1 MTNKQYTVCGN
12 LCLRRNSAYAAQDLQ
27 IAVAKYSAQTIS
39 PVRLVRKPKKK
50 KTRRM
55 VFMLFFVLIVSYFI
69 FIGQGDPT
77 IVHATGNDIMGQ
89 INQNVNENL
98 NNIDFGDIDRE
109 VDNIRDGF
117 NLFGEDSFRVR
128 VGRILSGEFQDD
140 HPNMLSALFGLFGG
154 VIFRVLPIVML
165 IVAIAILSGLL
176 QSFKPESGGDGVKS
190 IINFVSYAAV
200 VTIVMVGITD
210 LVIMVGET
218 LASMKRQMD
227 IIFPIL
233 LTLMVAVGGTSSAGV
248 YQPAIALLSNGVMQ
262 IFSFVVMPL
271 FIITLVFSV
280 VGHISPHTRLDKFV
294 SFFNSAYKWIVGI
307 VFTVFIAFLTIQGIS
322 AGAHDGVSIRA
333 ARFTISSYVPYLGGY
348 LSQGFDLVLA
358 SSILIKNAVGVAGL
372 YLLFGIVLGPI
383 ISIVVFSLGL
393 KLAAAITQPIADE
406 RISDFLTTINRS
418 FSMLVSILVG
428 AAFMYFLTI
437 GLIIITGN
445 NII

>member
-1 MTNKQYTVCGN
+1 MIKDD
-12 LCLRRNSAYAAQDLQ
+12 LHAA
-27 IAVAKYSAQTIS
+27 IAIYKHKSTAPHKEAKS
-39 PVRLVRKPKKK
+39 PKRKKIRKL
-50 KTRRM
+50 TF
-55 VFMLFFVLIVSYFI
+55 VIFFVLIVSYFI
-69 FIGQGDPT
+69 FISQGSPNFA
-77 IVHATGNDIMGQ
+77 HANNNDVMGQ
-89 INQNVNENL
+89 INQNVQDNL
-98 NNIDFGDIDRE
+98 NNINFGDIDKE
-109 VDNIRDGF
+109 IDSIRSGF
-117 NLFGEDSFRVR
+117 NLFGDDSFRIR
-128 VGRILSGEFQDD
+128 VGRILSGEFQND
-140 HPNMLSALFGLFGG
+140 HNNMLSALFGLFGG

-165 IVAIAILSGLL
+165 IVAISILSGML
-176 QSFKPESGGDGVKS
+176 QTFKPESGGDGVKS

-200 VTIVMVGITD
+200 VSIVMFGITD
-210 LVIMVGET
+210 LVIMVGNT
-218 LASMKRQMD
+218 LSSMKRQMD

-233 LTLMVAVGGTSSAGV
+233 LTLMVAVGGTTSAGV
-248 YQPAIALLSNGVMQ
+248 YQPAIVLLSNGVMQ

-307 VFTVFIAFLTIQGIS
+307 VFTVFISFLTIQGIA
-322 AGAHDGVSIRA
+322 AGAHDGISVRA

-372 YLLFGIVLGPI
+372 YLLFGVVLGPI
-383 ISIVVFSLGL
+383 VSIVVFGLGI

-418 FSMLVSILVG
+418 FSMLVSILIG

-445 NII
+445 NIL